1 MMKRTLALLLAA
13 MLLLSALSACGGEE
27 TPASDAPASLAPSAA
42 VPETETPATDA
53 PEESGEETADIV
65 RGSVENGVYTSEFT
79 GLSIALPE
87 NWSAAND
94 EMIASAVGVSM
105 DSLQNISEEEKAI
118 AVSGTVYDAMLLS
131 PDQTENIMVM
141 LEDLNTTAGTTLIT
155 AETYAGILHDSL
167 ADMTGMDYVV
177 GDPETVTLSG
187 VDYVRMDSSV
197 TVNSTTISQT
207 YLFRWVSG
215 YMLTISI
222 TAQSAA
228 DCETLVANIQPLAA

>member
-27 TPASDAPASLAPSAA
+27 TPASDAPASPAPSAA

-94 EMIASAVGVSM
+94 EMIASAVGVGM

>member
-13 MLLLSALSACGGEE
+13 MLLLSALSACGG
-27 TPASDAPASLAPSAA
+27 DAA
-42 VPETETPATDA
+42 PATDA
-53 PEESGEETADIV
+53 PAADVPETAAPEDGEETADVV
-65 RGSVENGVYTSEFT
+65 RGSVENGVYTSDFAQ
-79 GLSIALPE
+79 LSISMPTG
-87 NWSAAND
+87 WTAADD
-94 EMIASAVGVSM
+94 EMIASAVGVGM
-105 DSLQNISEEEKAI
+105 DNLQNISEEEKAI
-118 AVSGTVYDAMLLS
+118 AVSGTIYDAILLS
-131 PDQTENIMVM
+131 PDQSENIMVM
-141 LEDLNTTAGTTLIT
+141 LEDLKTTAGTTLVT

-177 GDPETVTLSG
+177 EDPETVSLGG

-197 TVNSTTISQT
+197 TVNSATISQT
-207 YLFRWVSG
+207 YLFRWVSD

>member
-1 MMKRTLALLLAA
+1 MKRTMALLLSAMLLLAA
-13 MLLLSALSACGGEE
+13 LGGCGGEE
-27 TPASDAPASLAPSAA
+27 APASEAPASLAPSTA
-42 VPETETPATDA
+42 VPETETPATDT

-94 EMIASAVGVSM
+94 EMIASAVGVGM

-177 GDPETVTLSG
+177 EDPETVSLGG

-197 TVNSTTISQT
+197 TVNSATISQT
-207 YLFRWVSG
+207 YLFRWVSD